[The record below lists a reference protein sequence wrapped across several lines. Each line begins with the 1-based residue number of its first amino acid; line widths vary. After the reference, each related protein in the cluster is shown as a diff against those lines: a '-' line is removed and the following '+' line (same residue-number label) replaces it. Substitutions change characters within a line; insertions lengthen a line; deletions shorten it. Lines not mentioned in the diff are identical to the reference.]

1 MLNFATHFVSIVLEA
16 LPFLLLGSM
25 LSGLIEVYL
34 PQGLLARKIPRHP
47 LLSGASGL
55 FLGLAVPTCECGS
68 VPVVRRLLAK
78 GAPPPMAFAY
88 LLAAT
93 VVNPMVL
100 FTTWIAFPHKPYMV
114 LLRAGA
120 SLLVAALM
128 TAWIVRR
135 TPAWGFLPLQPV
147 GQKSSHYHGDHCPH
161 CQHASTTHPLW
172 RVLDHARHEFSGL
185 FAYLVLGSAIAA
197 SFQLLLPDGAWLML
211 SNHPALAIPGL
222 MLFAFALSLCSEADA
237 FLAASLS
244 SVPTAAQLAFLVL
257 GPVLDIKLLLMYKQ
271 SFAPRVV
278 RSLWIG
284 LPLLVLPVS
293 VIVARFVP

>member
-1 MLNFATHFVSIVLEA
+1 MLHFAQQFASIVLEA
-16 LPFLLLGSM
+16 LPFLLLGSL

-34 PQGLLARKIPRHP
+34 PQGLLARKMPKHP

-114 LLRAGA
+114 LFRAGA

-147 GQKSSHYHGDHCPH
+147 GKPLGHVHGDHCSH
-161 CQHASTTHPLW
+161 CQQASTAHPLW
-172 RVLDHARHEFSGL
+172 RVLDHARHEFTGL
-185 FAYLVLGSAIAA
+185 FAYLALGSALAA
-197 SFQLLLPDGAWLML
+197 LFKLLLPDGAWLL
-211 SNHPALAIPGL
+211 LAQHPALAIPGL
-222 MLFAFALSLCSEADA
+222 MIFAFALSLCSEADA
-237 FLAASLS
+237 FVAASLS

-278 RSLWIG
+278 RALWIG
-284 LPLLVLPVS
+284 LPLLVLIVS
-293 VIVARFVP
+293 AIASRLVP